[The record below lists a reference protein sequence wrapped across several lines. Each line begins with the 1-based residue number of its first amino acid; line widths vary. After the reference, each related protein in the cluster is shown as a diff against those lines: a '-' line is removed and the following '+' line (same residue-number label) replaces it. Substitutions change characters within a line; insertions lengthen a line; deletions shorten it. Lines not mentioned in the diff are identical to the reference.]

1 MTKLFDVNKL
11 LKGVQKLFYRKDD
24 SMRRENLEEL
34 KMSLFDLLVK
44 VALKKGSFV
53 LSSGR
58 TSNYYLDG
66 RLITL
71 NPQGAYLTAK
81 IILKMIAGRNIDA
94 IGGPTMGADPIVGA
108 IACLSYIDKIP
119 IQTFIV
125 RKSAKEYG
133 MQRQIEGP
141 RLKENSRVILFD
153 DVATTGKAL
162 IEAKQALDKIGVSV
176 ENAVVIVDR
185 QEGALDNLAREN
197 LKLESIFTIKDFG
210 L

>member
-1 MTKLFDVNKL
+1 MTKLFDANKL